1 MSPFKVNEIEAKAAA
16 VRALAKAK
24 EIEAEAATHFERV
37 RIDSKT
43 VILVRPGQ
51 AEHFR
56 HRLEADRKH
65 YQ

>member
-24 EIEAEAATHFERV
+24 EIEAATHFERV

>member
-51 AEHFR
+51 AEHFTR
-56 HRLEADRKH
+56 QLAIDRQRYH
-65 YQ
+65 